1 MTDAAKQL
9 DGGPSSRRDAAMRII
24 LGELHET
31 FDRAEALMNDVQSVE
46 KQLKETARTVQDS
59 ARMAQDAARIAKA
72 AATAPEPVALAAP
85 NPQIPRALLAIVG
98 VLAGLV
104 ASLVV
109 VAGMYAFN
117 RDRDDAKVGRAV
129 RAAFPTLAPATQAK
143 LQTAIN
149 KAPEQ

>member
-1 MTDAAKQL
+1 MTDAAKQS

-31 FDRAEALMNDVQSVE
+31 FDRAEALMTDVQSVE
-46 KQLKETARTVQDS
+46 KQLKETARAVQDS

-72 AATAPEPVALAAP
+72 ATAAPEPVALAAP
-85 NPQIPRALLAIVG
+85 TPQIPRATLAIVG
-98 VLAGLV
+98 VLAGLA

-109 VAGMYAFN
+109 VAGMYVLN

-129 RAAFPTLAPATQAK
+129 KAAFPTLDAATQAK